1 MDGASDRFDHRVPVA
16 LDQLRVTDAVGEG
29 DHPLGCMV
37 MVDGPGD
44 AVVGGGG
51 GRIGQAVPAP
61 GETHSVVNLEL
72 VLVVDGDV
80 VVSVEHRV
88 LGHSDDQ
95 HLVIGEMSA
104 LHCFAERH
112 AVHLGAVHR
121 RVVHRVH
128 VEAARGILHPAAS
141 RLGVHP
147 RSRSHVQP
155 LGDVDPAGI
164 VNQRVRRDGAMGI
177 RGRLAGSGLLDARGA
192 MRFIADRQ
200 VECRRGAEQ
209 ARIRLG
215 IGNQAQ
221 RLVGAEH
228 HGHRAGVC
236 RRQLR
241 CDAFGICRYRHRQL
255 DEPSV
260 LSRVASA
267 CVRAHADVAMR
278 DGGVALA
285 CPLAHGL
292 VHQCDRRNQIQHTA
306 ADASKTLGDPQR
318 HH

>member
-1 MDGASDRFDHRVPVA
+1 MDHVHLRLLRLEEDHSVQRGDVDALAQAAGIGHDPAGAFGVAGPQPRDGVGTFERVLVAVDVADVAGQQLGCGTVAFTRGAAVDGASDRFDHRVPVA

-209 ARIRLG
+209 ARI
-215 IGNQAQ
+215 
-221 RLVGAEH
+221 
-228 HGHRAGVC
+228 
-236 RRQLR
+236 
-241 CDAFGICRYRHRQL
+241 
-255 DEPSV
+255 
-260 LSRVASA
+260 
-267 CVRAHADVAMR
+267 
-278 DGGVALA
+278 
-285 CPLAHGL
+285 
-292 VHQCDRRNQIQHTA
+292 
-306 ADASKTLGDPQR
+306 
-318 HH
+318 